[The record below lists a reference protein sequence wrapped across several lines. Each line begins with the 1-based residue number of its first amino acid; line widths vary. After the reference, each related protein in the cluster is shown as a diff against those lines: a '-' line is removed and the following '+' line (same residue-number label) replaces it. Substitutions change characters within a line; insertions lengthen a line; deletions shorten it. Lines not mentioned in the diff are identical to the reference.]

1 MLAMGLERVA
11 FLTQLHAW
19 ADRAVEPRIRENAV
33 VADRAFE
40 SSLEIGAARAS
51 GLGLFAFFLSFL
63 FYMLLH
69 ACVLLESSDSPWAP
83 FGATER
89 AGYILFGTVLVLGPD
104 QDTVDMQVMPAA
116 CFAVG

>member
-19 ADRAVEPRIRENAV
+19 ADRAVEPRVRENAV

-51 GLGLFAFFLSFL
+51 GLVLLFALFLSFL
-63 FYMLLH
+63 LHMLLH
-69 ACVLLESSDSPWAP
+69 ACVLLEPSDRPWPP
-83 FGATER
+83 F
-89 AGYILFGTVLVLGPD
+89 
-104 QDTVDMQVMPAA
+104 
-116 CFAVG
+116 